1 LFEINFNQL
10 QRKENDVAVAN
21 TPTLGRY
28 CLLVKAT
35 FSNPSKVSKPTSKRS
50 VSEECLMLLD
60 YEDTDVSKLNLL

>member
-1 LFEINFNQL
+1 M
-10 QRKENDVAVAN
+10 AVAN